1 MKYVILALTGLFLA
15 IPCYADIIIV
25 DDDWPVWMRNFP
37 DY

>member
-15 IPCYADIIIV
+15 IPCYADIII
-25 DDDWPVWMRNFP
+25 DDDWPVWMQNFP